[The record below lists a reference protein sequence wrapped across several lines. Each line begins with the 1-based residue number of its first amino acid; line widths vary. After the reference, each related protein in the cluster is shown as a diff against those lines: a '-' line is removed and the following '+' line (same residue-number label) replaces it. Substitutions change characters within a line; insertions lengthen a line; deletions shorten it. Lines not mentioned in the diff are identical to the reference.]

1 MRLNMVY
8 QIITSNR
15 WTLTFCRNNV
25 FKIIYVL
32 ITKFFFPKFEAHKKM
47 FHLLS
52 YDLIQ
57 SEASKYKVSN
67 GSSPSVVD
75 SFSVNSCSY
84 ELFAMNSSFIFL
96 ASASSSSPSST
107 SLSKALLP
115 SSWSLRSSDV
125 SIKVPGVATFHGLKL
140 GVLFALCGCFA
151 FLILREDVLFWICVG
166 DALIDLSSFFAPSLS
181 IEKFL
186 LLANK

>member
-1 MRLNMVY
+1 MLN
-8 QIITSNR
+8 
-15 WTLTFCRNNV
+15 
-25 FKIIYVL
+25 
-32 ITKFFFPKFEAHKKM
+32 M

-67 GSSPSVVD
+67 VSSPSVVD

-84 ELFAMNSSFIFL
+84 ELFAMNPSFIFL